1 MAISLKS
8 TDEISRMREAGRH
21 VAEVLHILAAMV
33 RPGLVV
39 ADLDAAV
46 RDEYARRG
54 LTATF
59 LHYQPHPNQPP
70 YPSTVC
76 VSINDQ
82 IVHGIPGTRVLQ
94 DGDVVKLDL
103 GATYRG
109 YVGDSAI
116 TVGCGTLSAAS
127 QRLIDVTDDSLRL
140 AIEQSRAGGRL
151 GDIGAVIQRR
161 IEGCGMSVIKN
172 YGGHG
177 VGRSMHEEPFVP
189 NHGTPGTGRRL
200 KPGMVIAIEPM
211 ATLGGDESFCADD
224 GWTVSTSDGSLAS
237 HFEHTVAITKNGPLI
252 LTAP

>member
-1 MAISLKS
+1 MAVTLKS
-8 TDEISRMREAGRH
+8 ADELNRMREAGRH
-21 VAEVLHILAAMV
+21 VAEVLHILADAV

-39 ADLDAAV
+39 ADLDVIV
-46 RDEYARRG
+46 REEYTRRR
-54 LTATF
+54 LTSPF
-59 LHYQPHPNQPP
+59 LHYQPHQEQPP
-70 YPSTVC
+70 YPATVC

-82 IVHGIPGTRVLQ
+82 IVHGIPGGRVLQ

-103 GATYRG
+103 GATCRG

-116 TVGCGTLSAAS
+116 TIGCGTLSPEA

-140 AIEQSRAGGRL
+140 AIEQARPDRRL
-151 GDIGAVIQRR
+151 GDIGSAIQRR

-189 NHGTPGTGRRL
+189 NHGAPGTGRRM

-224 GWTVSTSDGSLAS
+224 GWTVATIDGSLAS

>member
-109 YVGDSAI
+109 FVGD
-116 TVGCGTLSAAS
+116 
-127 QRLIDVTDDSLRL
+127 
-140 AIEQSRAGGRL
+140 
-151 GDIGAVIQRR
+151 
-161 IEGCGMSVIKN
+161 
-172 YGGHG
+172 
-177 VGRSMHEEPFVP
+177 
-189 NHGTPGTGRRL
+189 
-200 KPGMVIAIEPM
+200 
-211 ATLGGDESFCADD
+211 
-224 GWTVSTSDGSLAS
+224 
-237 HFEHTVAITKNGPLI
+237 
-252 LTAP
+252 